1 LVKITMLHVL
11 GFVEDEL
18 LTMLRAAS
26 FVKDELLS

>member
-1 LVKITMLHVL
+1 MLHVL